1 MAWLGAGMGEGIR
14 PAAAL
19 PPTSARFARADIR
32 ARRRDVSDIWRSASG
47 GLRRRRPR
55 RRAVERRQR
64 RLCALAER
72 DGSMKT
78 RSVERREKSVDRGE
92 ARVEDARRHPEPD
105 AQMPLRPEVRA
116 GHDHR
121 APLLD
126 EPVDE
131 RDRVDRELVAEEA
144 DRSRRRGRPVELAR
158 MRRGPVLER
167 GPALVEQETRAFE
180 EVAPPLER
188 DLGEDLADRGRG
200 DRRVVLQLER
210 RCDALARAHDPADAQ
225 TRQPVHLREASGDDD
240 ALATTGEARALV
252 ARALG
257 SAIDLVGE
265 DPGAVTLGDAYD
277 RGDLTRGED
286 LRGRVVRCADADHSR
301 ALVHRRPERVEVD
314 RPAALLAEPDLA
326 NARAEPGRDAVDLHV
341 VRHDDDDLVT

>member
-1 MAWLGAGMGEGIR
+1 
-14 PAAAL
+14 
-19 PPTSARFARADIR
+19 
-32 ARRRDVSDIWRSASG
+32 
-47 GLRRRRPR
+47 
-55 RRAVERRQR
+55 
-64 RLCALAER
+64 
-72 DGSMKT
+72 
-78 RSVERREKSVDRGE
+78 
-92 ARVEDARRHPEPD
+92 
-105 AQMPLRPEVRA
+105 MPLRPEVRA

-167 GPALVEQETRAFE
+167 GPALVEQEAGAVE
-180 EVAPPLER
+180 EVAPPLEG

-200 DRRVVLQLER
+200 DRGVVLELEGR
-210 RCDALARAHDPADAQ
+210 RHAFARAHDPADTQ
-225 TRQPVHLREASGDDD
+225 TRQPVHLREAARDDD
-240 ALATTGEARALV
+240 ALAATGEARALV

-277 RGDLTRGED
+277 RRDLAGGED
-286 LRGRVVRCADADHSR
+286 RRGRLVRRADAD
-301 ALVHRRPERVEVD
+301 RV
-314 RPAALLAEPDLA
+314 R
-326 NARAEPGRDAVDLHV
+326 
-341 VRHDDDDLVT
+341 